1 MAQLRGPH
9 ELGDLNRQVTRMM
22 LELEEVVPDAEKPGR
37 FLEIRE
43 VIGSGLKLGRT
54 PQEG

>member
-1 MAQLRGPH
+1 
-9 ELGDLNRQVTRMM
+9 
-22 LELEEVVPDAEKPGR
+22 VVPDAEKPGR

-43 VIGSGLKLGRT
+43 VIGRGLKLGPT

>member
-1 MAQLRGPH
+1 VSN
-9 ELGDLNRQVTRMM
+9 LNRQVTRMM

-43 VIGSGLKLGRT
+43 VIGSGLKLGPT
-54 PQEG
+54 PQGG